1 MSHPAPTSYDGGGG
15 GVCAY
20 SMLQM
25 QVGCFVW
32 KSLVDFERS
41 LVSLSMPKVR

>member
-1 MSHPAPTSYDGGGG
+1 MSHPAPISYDGGGD
-15 GVCAY
+15 VCAD

-32 KSLVDFERS
+32 RSLVDIERS
-41 LVSLSMPKVR
+41 FASLSMPKVR